1 MSVLDRQN
9 TINTSST
16 RSGIGLHSARLV
28 VITIRPAPVDT
39 GIVFYRS
46 DLAGIDT
53 AIPAHINNVS
63 DVSLNTSICNSDGA
77 EIGTIEH
84 LMAAFA
90 GMGID
95 NAYVDVSGPELPA
108 FDGSSDRYCQMITE
122 AGIKEQSE
130 PRRYIKILKPVS
142 VEFQQAV
149 STLTPSS
156 ALHISTKI
164 DFSDP
169 FIGASQYFYVHD
181 ENSFV
186 NELSA
191 ARTFCLYKDVSQMR
205 AAGYAI
211 GGSLDNAIVVKDGQ
225 MLNETPLRYTDEFVR
240 HKTLD
245 CLGDM
250 RLAGLGIIGHM
261 TTSRPGHRINSEL
274 LKALFSD
281 ESNYIIVTSDELND
295 AEEKVA

>member
-1 MSVLDRQN
+1 MSVLDRQK
-9 TINTSST
+9 TVNTSVT
-16 RSGIGLHSARLV
+16 RSGIGLHTARLV
-28 VITIRPAPVDT
+28 VITIRPAPVNT

-46 DLAGIDT
+46 DLTGIDT
-53 AIPAHINNVS
+53 AIPAHISNVS

-90 GMGID
+90 GLGID

-122 AGIKEQSE
+122 AGIKDQSE
-130 PRRYIKILKPVS
+130 DRRYIKVLKPVS
-142 VEFQQAV
+142 VELNEAI

-156 ALHISTKI
+156 VLHISTKI

-181 ENSFV
+181 DDSFM

-225 MLNETPLRYTDEFVR
+225 MLNETPLRFTDEFVR

-245 CLGDM
+245 CLGDL

-261 TTSRPGHRINSEL
+261 TASRPGHRINSEL
-274 LKALFSD
+274 LKALFRND
-281 ESNYIIVTSDELND
+281 SNYAIVTSKECND
-295 AEEKVA
+295 TEDKVA

>member
-1 MSVLDRQN
+1 MLDCQN
-9 TINTSST
+9 TINSSVT

-28 VITIRPAPVDT
+28 SVTIRPAPVDT
-39 GIVFYRS
+39 GIIFYRS
-46 DLAGIDT
+46 DLTGIDT
-53 AIPAHINNVS
+53 AIPAHISNVS
-63 DVSLNTSICNSDGA
+63 DVSLNTSICNKDGA

-122 AGIKEQSE
+122 AGMKAQTED
-130 PRRYIKILKPVS
+130 RRYIKVLKSVS
-142 VEFQQAV
+142 VEHNE
-149 STLTPSS
+149 SLSSLTPSS
-156 ALHISTKI
+156 ALHISAKI
-164 DFSDP
+164 DFCDP
-169 FIGASQYFYVHD
+169 FIGASQYFYVHSD
-181 ENSFV
+181 NSFIE
-186 NELSA
+186 ELAA

-211 GGSLDNAIVVKDGQ
+211 GGSLDNAIVIKDGQ

-245 CLGDM
+245 CLGDL
-250 RLAGLGIIGHM
+250 RLAGYGIIGHM

-274 LKALFSD
+274 LRALFSD
-281 ESNYIIVTSDELND
+281 ENNFTFVTSTELAN

>member
-1 MSVLDRQN
+1 MFGYQN
-9 TINTSST
+9 TVNSSVT
-16 RSGIGLHSARLV
+16 RSGIGLHTARLV
-28 VITIRPAPVDT
+28 SITLRPAPANT
-39 GIVFYRS
+39 GIIFHRS
-46 DLAGIDT
+46 DLTGIDT
-53 AIPAHINNVS
+53 AIPAHIYNVS
-63 DVSLNTSICNSDGA
+63 DVSLNTSICNADGA

-108 FDGSSDRYCQMITE
+108 FDGSSDRYCQMISD

-130 PRRYIKILKPVS
+130 DRRFIKVLKPVS
-142 VEFQQAV
+142 VKFNA
-149 STLTPSS
+149 SSSHLTPSS
-156 ALHISTKI
+156 SLQISTKI

-169 FIGASQYFYVHD
+169 FIGASQYFYVH
-181 ENSFV
+181 NNTSFIE
-186 NELSA
+186 ELAA
-191 ARTFCLYKDVSQMR
+191 ARTFCLHKDVSQMR

-245 CLGDM
+245 CLGDL
-250 RLAGLGIIGHM
+250 RLAGMGIIGHM
-261 TTSRPGHRINSEL
+261 STTRPGHRINSEL

-281 ESNYIIVTSDELND
+281 DSNYTIMTGEELAN